1 MKPIEQVETE
11 LQPLRN
17 QIKNHA
23 VYGCLSTIDD
33 IKLFMKYHIFAVWDF
48 MSLLKALQV
57 SLTNTAVPWIPK
69 GSGAAARF
77 INEIVM
83 GEESDVNEHGEVK
96 SHFEM
101 YIDSMD
107 QIQANTHQ
115 IKLFLKTIENG
126 ASVSKASEMVA
137 MHPTVK
143 SFINFTF
150 GVIYEGKP
158 HCIAAA
164 FTFGREDVIPDMFI
178 EIVQQSKTSPED
190 ERYSKLLYYL
200 NRHIE
205 LDGDEHGP
213 ISLSMVENLCGD
225 DQTKWMETLEIA
237 KSALQ
242 QRIALWDLIA
252 TSILKSK
259 NEITA
264 P

>member
-1 MKPIEQVETE
+1 MVNKPLI
-11 LQPLRN
+11 
-17 QIKNHA
+17 
-23 VYGCLSTIDD
+23 
-33 IKLFMKYHIFAVWDF
+33 
-48 MSLLKALQV
+48 LLLD
-57 SLTNTAVPWIPK
+57 L
-69 GSGAAARF
+69 
-77 INEIVM
+77 
-83 GEESDVNEHGEVK
+83 
-96 SHFEM
+96 
-101 YIDSMD
+101 
-107 QIQANTHQ
+107 
-115 IKLFLKTIENG
+115 
-126 ASVSKASEMVA
+126 
-137 MHPTVK
+137 VK
-143 SFINFTF
+143 SFIDFTF
-150 GVIYEGKP
+150 GVIFEGKP

-242 QRIALWDLIA
+242 KRIALWDLIA
-252 TSILKSK
+252 NSILKSK
-259 NEITA
+259 NEIKA